1 MVNQIIKIHTSG
13 ANPPNLLIVSAAEGL
28 AVDVLELEPVELAEV
43 EELEEL
49 EAVGVPLA
57 GRLDNTASAE
67 YTAVKPVTLVH
78 IEGAAMV
85 PAMKLTAAHYLFSAK
100 DVT

>member
-1 MVNQIIKIHTSG
+1 M
-13 ANPPNLLIVSAAEGL
+13 

-43 EELEEL
+43 EELEL

-57 GRLDNTASAE
+57 GRLDSTASAE

-100 DVT
+100 DRT